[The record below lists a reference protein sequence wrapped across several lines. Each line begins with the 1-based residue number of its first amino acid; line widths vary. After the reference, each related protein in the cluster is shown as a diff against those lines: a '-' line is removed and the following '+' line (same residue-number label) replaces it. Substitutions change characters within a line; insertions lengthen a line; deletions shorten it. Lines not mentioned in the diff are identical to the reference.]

1 MMGPMDRERQPGR
14 RRRTG
19 RLVAIDMP
27 GGPQFVETLSRV
39 WDAGDAAFVVDRRNP
54 PARASAVLDVMAPS
68 AVIDE
73 HGDESART
81 GGRPI
86 EAGDALVVATSGTTG
101 SPKGVV
107 LGHAAVAASAAA
119 TSARLGVTATDH
131 WLACLPLAHIGGLSV
146 VTRALHLA
154 TPLTVLDGFDANAVM
169 RSEATLVSLVPT
181 ALARIGAD
189 RFRVVVLG
197 GSAPPAVLPPNVVT
211 TYGMT
216 ETGSG
221 IVYDGVPLD
230 DVDVRVD
237 ERGAIAVRGAMLLR
251 VYRDGTDPFVDGWFP
266 TGDVGA
272 WDAEGRLVVQGRD
285 ADLIISGGENVWPAE
300 VEAALRQHPD
310 VAAVAV
316 TGLPDHE
323 WGAAVSA
330 FVVAGSG
337 RLSLRALREHV
348 KQRLPAHSA
357 PRRLYVVERLPTTT
371 LGKIDRRGLLALAGQ
386 IQPET
391 LESETLSPRRSR
403 RDGR

>member
-1 MMGPMDRERQPGR
+1 MMEPMDRERQPGR

-27 GGPQFVETLSRV
+27 GGPQFVETLLRV

-54 PARASAVLDVMAPS
+54 PARANAVLDAMAPS
-68 AVIDE
+68 AVLDE
-73 HGDESART
+73 HGEESART

-86 EAGDALVVATSGTTG
+86 EPEDALVVATSGTTG

-107 LGHAAVAASAAA
+107 LTHAAVAVSAAA

-131 WLACLPLAHIGGLSV
+131 WLACLPLGHIGGLSV

-154 TPLTVLDGFDANAVM
+154 TPLTVLDGFDADAVM

-197 GSAPPAVLPPNVVT
+197 GSAPPAVLPSNVVT

-230 DVDVRVD
+230 GVDVRVD

-316 TGLPDHE
+316 AGLPDDE
-323 WGAAVSA
+323 WGAAVGA
-330 FVVAGSG
+330 FVVARSQ
-337 RLSLRALREHV
+337 RPSLRSLRDHV
-348 KQRLPAHSA
+348 KDRLPAHSA
-357 PRRLYVVERLPTTT
+357 PRHLYVVERLPMTT
-371 LGKIDRRGLLALAGQ
+371 LGKIDRPGLLALAGR

-391 LESETLSPRRSR
+391 LEPETLSPSRSR
-403 RDGR
+403 RHRR

>member
-1 MMGPMDRERQPGR
+1 MMEPMDRERQPGR

-27 GGPQFVETLSRV
+27 GGPQFVETLLRV

-54 PARASAVLDVMAPS
+54 PARANAVLDAMAPS
-68 AVIDE
+68 AVLDE
-73 HGDESART
+73 HGEESART

-86 EAGDALVVATSGTTG
+86 EPEDALVVATSGTTG

-107 LGHAAVAASAAA
+107 LTHAAVAVSAAA

-131 WLACLPLAHIGGLSV
+131 WLACLPLGHIGGLSV

-154 TPLTVLDGFDANAVM
+154 TPLTVLDGFDAAAVM

-230 DVDVRVD
+230 GVDVRVD

-272 WDAEGRLVVQGRD
+272 WDADGRLVVQGRD

-316 TGLPDHE
+316 AGLPDDE
-323 WGAAVSA
+323 WGATVGA
-330 FVVAGSG
+330 FVVARSQ
-337 RLSLRALREHV
+337 RPSLRSLRDHV
-348 KQRLPAHSA
+348 KDRLPAHSA
-357 PRRLYVVERLPTTT
+357 PRRLYVVERLPMTT
-371 LGKIDRRGLLALAGQ
+371 LGKIDRPGLLALAGR

-391 LESETLSPRRSR
+391 LEPETLSPSRSR
-403 RDGR
+403 RHRR

>member
-1 MMGPMDRERQPGR
+1 MDRERQHGR

-119 TSARLGVTATDH
+119 TSARLGITATDH

-154 TPLTVLDGFDANAVM
+154 TPLTVLDGFDADAVM

-197 GSAPPAVLPPNVVT
+197 GSAPPAVLPSNVVT

-230 DVDVRVD
+230 GVDVRVD
-237 ERGAIAVRGAMLLR
+237 EQGAIAVRGPMLLR

-266 TGDVGA
+266 TSDVGA
-272 WDAEGRLVVQGRD
+272 WDVEGRLVVHGRD

-316 TGLPDHE
+316 AGLPDDE
-323 WGAAVSA
+323 WGAAVGA
-330 FVVAGSG
+330 FVVARSQ
-337 RLSLRALREHV
+337 RPSLHSLRDHV
-348 KQRLPAHSA
+348 KDRLPAHSA
-357 PRRLYVVERLPTTT
+357 PRRLYVVERLPMTT
-371 LGKIDRRGLLALAGQ
+371 LGKIDRPGLLALAGQ

-391 LESETLSPRRSR
+391 LESETLSPSRSR
-403 RDGR
+403 RHRR